1 MYAGAPRSLPFHCDE
16 SGLQV
21 PACARLR
28 SGMET
33 SPSQRLEVLV
43 LADQDFEDMFL
54 EDTQAR
60 LGRVSHREYDHVAS
74 LPTIYHLIPRSFSI
88 LTMTQ

>member
-1 MYAGAPRSLPFHCDE
+1 MPFHCDE

-54 EDTQAR
+54 ADTWAR
-60 LGRVSHREYDHVAS
+60 LGRGAPREHDHVAS
-74 LPTIYHLIPRSFSI
+74 LPSNTKTIQHSHNDNDCEITVP
-88 LTMTQ
+88 